1 MLDTKMNIKIKG
13 ILDLSELNIN
23 WGFDNDEQIIRSLIR
38 FIMRKEDY
46 EKRNKYINKII
57 EHSYYVERYGMDL
70 LSRME
75 EHNTKENKDVIRIA
89 ATYHDIGKVLEF
101 VIDNYDDKNHA
112 EYSAYLTSL
121 ILNKQCKYEKEKILE
136 ITQVIKNHSNKG
148 SKCPDD
154 ATVLDKVLMDADLLD
169 ERTGSR
175 WFKLCTL
182 KYNEEIFARK
192 IEKKLNKK
200 VNDNGGEISK
210 KEIKKIIK
218 KCKRDNLNNEDRSL
232 FLSLQLDGADKNR
245 AIITEKM
252 VLPDYTKELFEDEL
266 KLARHLFDTSDLF
279 EMHCSYYDELL
290 ELLGK

>member
-1 MLDTKMNIKIKG
+1 MFDLNERTKSRIEKLMNSR
-13 ILDLSELNIN
+13 DLNIN
-23 WGFDNDEQIIRSLIR
+23 WEFDNDEQIIRSLIG
-38 FIMRKEDY
+38 FIMKKEDY

-75 EHNTKENKDVIRIA
+75 EHNTKENKDMIRIA

-112 EYSAYLTSL
+112 ECSAYLTRL

-148 SKCPDD
+148 SKCPDN
-154 ATVLDKVLMDADLLD
+154 ATILDKVLMDADLLD

-232 FLSLQLDGADKNR
+232 FLFLQLDGADKNR
-245 AIITEKM
+245 AVITEKM
-252 VLPDYTKELFEDEL
+252 VLPDYTKELF
-266 KLARHLFDTSDLF
+266 
-279 EMHCSYYDELL
+279 
-290 ELLGK
+290 

>member
-1 MLDTKMNIKIKG
+1 
-13 ILDLSELNIN
+13 
-23 WGFDNDEQIIRSLIR
+23 
-38 FIMRKEDY
+38 
-46 EKRNKYINKII
+46 
-57 EHSYYVERYGMDL
+57 
-70 LSRME
+70 
-75 EHNTKENKDVIRIA
+75 
-89 ATYHDIGKVLEF
+89 
-101 VIDNYDDKNHA
+101 
-112 EYSAYLTSL
+112 
-121 ILNKQCKYEKEKILE
+121 
-136 ITQVIKNHSNKG
+136 
-148 SKCPDD
+148 
-154 ATVLDKVLMDADLLD
+154 MDADLLD

-245 AIITEKM
+245 AVITEKM
-252 VLPDYTKELFEDEL
+252 VLPDYTKELFEDEM

-290 ELLGK
+290 DLLGK